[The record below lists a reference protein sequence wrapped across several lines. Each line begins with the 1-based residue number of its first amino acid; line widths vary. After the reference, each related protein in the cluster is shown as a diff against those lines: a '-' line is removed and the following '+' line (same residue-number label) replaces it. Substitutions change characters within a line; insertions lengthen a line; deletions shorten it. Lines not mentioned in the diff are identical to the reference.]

1 MNFKKW
7 VLDLNDHLQLTQF
20 FQKNTDLSYSPMYN
34 YSDDLKMSYAIRYPN
49 KQEIKISN
57 SKINKYKEKKHNFT
71 KEEVLSPKLM
81 VTLFCHKKK
90 IQYISQCII
99 SQLTQQKSYM

>member
-1 MNFKKW
+1 MEKTW
-7 VLDLNDHLQLTQF
+7 GDAPSAT
-20 FQKNTDLSYSPMYN
+20 
-34 YSDDLKMSYAIRYPN
+34 LKMSYAIRYPN

-57 SKINKYKEKKHNFT
+57 SKINKYKEKKHYFT

-90 IQYISQCII
+90 IQYIGQCII
-99 SQLTQQKSYM
+99 SQLTQQKSYHNLEHWWVFLCSISSAFCKY